1 MRVRDISGLTEENVR
16 RVKVANAPFNP
27 ITGDGSVGKRTLLWI
42 SDFRLKVQYIPDSML
57 DVPLVKYLKEYGSF
71 EAVYRA
77 KFPDREYTQD
87 IREKLIDKFIRI
99 RIKHDFP
106 FWAAYLAWIK
116 AKGGG
121 EDVRFRLNRP
131 QRRLVERLERRRLAG
146 KPIRII
152 LLKARQWGGSTVIQM
167 YMAWLQLV
175 HDVGLNSLIVG
186 HVSATSIEVE
196 DMFSRMLKKYPTRLL
211 YPQGA
216 SFKEGEPTFTSVF
229 GAPNIHR
236 IPQRN
241 CKIKLG
247 TAENP
252 ESARGGDYNLVHC
265 TEVGVWKKTDGK
277 SPEDII
283 QAATSGIPLAAHTM
297 IVYESTAKGTGNW
310 FHMEYTAAKEGR
322 SQFEAVFVPWYEI
335 EMYSLPLQETP
346 EEFAKWLWEN
356 RENRNAATD
365 REEPG
370 CYYWYLWECGATFE
384 AINWYREER
393 RKYHD
398 HGQMASEYPS
408 DDVEAFVHS
417 GSMVF
422 DRYNV
427 EKFRPA
433 CRAPKAVGDV
443 YADGDEG
450 KDALANVRFAE
461 DRQGELWIWQHPE
474 SLGSLERCK
483 DRYLAVVDV
492 GGRAHTSDWSVIV
505 IFDRYWMMEGQR
517 PSVVAQWYGHIDMD
531 RLAWKS
537 AQIAS
542 YYDNALLVIESNT
555 LETKDR
561 DRIVDGD
568 QSLYILNQIKEFYP
582 NLYARKQ
589 SPEDI
594 AEHVPVK
601 YGFHT
606 NIATKPMVISTL
618 VKVVREH
625 LYTERDSRCLDEY
638 ICYERKQNGSFGAIQ
653 GKHDDLLMTRA
664 IGMHIC
670 FNEMDMP
677 RIVRIGEG
685 KATRHRKAVSAA
697 TI

>member
-1 MRVRDISGLTEENVR
+1 MRVRDISGLMEENVQ
-16 RVKVANAPFNP
+16 RVKAANAPFNP
-27 ITGDGSVGKRTLLWI
+27 ITGEGSVGKRTRLEI

-57 DVPLVKYLKEYGSF
+57 DVPLVKYLMEYGSF

-77 KFPDREYTQD
+77 KFPDREYTPD
-87 IREKLIDKFIRI
+87 IRAKLIDKFIRI

-131 QRRLVERLERRRLAG
+131 QRRLVERLERLRLAG
-146 KPIRII
+146 RPIRII

-346 EEFAKWLWEN
+346 EEFARWLWEN

-433 CRAPKAVGDV
+433 CRAPKVVGDV

-450 KDALANVRFAE
+450 KDALTNVRFAE

-685 KATRHRKAVSAA
+685 KAKHKKAVSAA

>member
-1 MRVRDISGLTEENVR
+1 MRAKEISELVAEDKR

-27 ITGDGSVGKRTLLWI
+27 ITGEGSVGERTRLEI
-42 SDFRLKVQYIPDSML
+42 SDFRLKVQYVPDSML
-57 DVPLVKYLKEYGSF
+57 DVPLVKRLLKYGSF
-71 EAVYRA
+71 EDVYRNA
-77 KFPDREYTQD
+77 YPDREYTPD
-87 IREKLIDKFIRI
+87 IRSKLIDKFVRI

-106 FWAAYLAWIK
+106 FWAAYCAWIK
-116 AKGGG
+116 PKGGG
-121 EDVRFRLNRP
+121 DDVHFRLNRP
-131 QRRLVERLERRRLAG
+131 QRRLVARLERMRLAG

-152 LLKARQWGGSTVIQM
+152 LLKARQWGGSTLIQM

-175 HDVGLNSLIVG
+175 HDTGLNSLIVG

-196 DMFSRMLKKYPTRLL
+196 DMFSRMLRKYPTRLL

-216 SFKEGEPTFTSVF
+216 SYKEGEPTFTSVF

-283 QAATSGIPLAAHTM
+283 QAATSGIPLAPHTM

-335 EMYSLPLQETP
+335 EMYSLPLTESR
-346 EEFAKWLWEN
+346 EEFARWLWEN
-356 RENRNAATD
+356 RENRNAASD

-370 CYYWYLWECGATFE
+370 SYYWYLWECGATFE
-384 AINWYREER
+384 SINWYREER
-393 RKYHD
+393 KKYHD

-427 EKFRPA
+427 EKLRPG
-433 CRAPKAVGDV
+433 CRSPKAVGDV
-443 YADGDEG
+443 YADGIEG
-450 KDALANVRFAE
+450 KAALSNVRFAE
-461 DRQGELWIWQHPE
+461 DRQGELWVWQHPE
-474 SLGSLERCK
+474 ILGEGERCTE
-483 DRYLAVVDV
+483 RYLAVVDV

-505 IFDRYWMMEGQR
+505 VFDRYWMMEGQR

-531 RLAWKS
+531 RLAWKA
-537 AQIAS
+537 AQIAA

-568 QSLYILNQIKEFYP
+568 QSLFILNQIKETYP

-618 VKVVREH
+618 VKAIREH
-625 LYTERDSRCLDEY
+625 LYTERDARCLDEY
-638 ICYERKQNGSFGAIQ
+638 LCYERKQNGSFGAIL

-664 IGMHIC
+664 IGLHIC
-670 FNEMDMP
+670 FNEMGVP
-677 RIVRIGEG
+677 RIVREG
-685 KATRHRKAVSAA
+685 DTKVRHKAAVSAA
-697 TI
+697 TL